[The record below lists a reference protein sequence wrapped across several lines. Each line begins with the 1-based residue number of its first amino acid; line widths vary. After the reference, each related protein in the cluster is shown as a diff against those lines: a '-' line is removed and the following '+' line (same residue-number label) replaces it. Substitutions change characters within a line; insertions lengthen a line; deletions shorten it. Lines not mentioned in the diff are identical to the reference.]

1 MISPVDHLSHT
12 HKAEKLLSWCDD
24 DEGGFHNAAVTGN
37 TPLVINA
44 KAFLSEEQRK
54 RNGTC
59 VLFTIIQNYCAQI
72 SPKLA
77 LPKVKSNCSR
87 FCKS

>member
-12 HKAEKLLSWCDD
+12 HKAEKLLSRCDD

-44 KAFLSEEQRK
+44 K
-54 RNGTC
+54 
-59 VLFTIIQNYCAQI
+59 
-72 SPKLA
+72 
-77 LPKVKSNCSR
+77 R
-87 FCKS
+87 F